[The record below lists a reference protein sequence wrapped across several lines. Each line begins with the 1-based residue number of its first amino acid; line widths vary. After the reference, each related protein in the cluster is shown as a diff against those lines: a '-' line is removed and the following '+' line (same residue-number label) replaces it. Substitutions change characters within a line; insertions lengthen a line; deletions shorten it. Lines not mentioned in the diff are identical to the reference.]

1 MQRFV
6 CPMNKILRFVRGG
19 VYTLSAS
26 FLLLFNFSCNVG
38 LGESVDTKA
47 PTLNISYPPSSA
59 VIRDSFVFSGT
70 WSDDKG
76 VTSVVVSIVNTQT
89 NSTVKENIYAS
100 VSDGSWK
107 VTLNEY
113 DTENGKWELADGT
126 YEVRVTG
133 YDNAGNNSGT
143 LSRTFQIDNT
153 PPVFVISNPGVVK
166 DGTSS
171 PSAYGSI
178 FTIEGTIADD
188 HDIDTMDVTVYNEN
202 GEIVSNETYNNEQI
216 TSFREEDIQTT
227 GGTSVTIAQSGAS
240 TESYKTRYST
250 LYTAESGTEKYTCS
264 VKLTDSAY
272 IYQDPV
278 NYPEGNGEGNSTYEL
293 YLYDDVYTS
302 LMSTKKGLGL
312 SAGDLK
318 NIINGSVTNEAAKT
332 ILESSAVDTEAKND
346 KTNLYFSLNPN
357 ANPTYQVNGFAYDF
371 DANGTIQS
379 AASGNFLSITVSA
392 GLDGTAIDL
401 DGNDEQAS
409 TVKVWLK
416 EYASRPSTVN
426 ETYTESA
433 VTSSIASLVTEVKT
447 LENRETDFIQYTDAT
462 SDSPVTECDGW
473 KLIYDYGQENSG
485 NSSVSTKT
493 FSVTLP
499 AGLISLNKYYITAV
513 TGSDVDEVDL
523 SQDTVYG
530 FEGNEAGVPPTLS
543 VTKPA
548 NNTLL
553 ASTDFLFEGTAKLSS
568 SSLYVSRLKAALTVT
583 DQDTNKEIGTY
594 TEEISRSSLDSA
606 FTGSSALA
614 SDTSGNWT
622 FTPSLLS
629 GYSDIKAEKESGK
642 SLLYTLTLEGEASS
656 GHTSTTSSY
665 VQIDT
670 TLPVVTISSITPTVE
685 GYDDTENIY
694 VNETITVKGN
704 IEETN
709 LASVTMQVLVDGTAV
724 KTIELGKVYSF
735 SQSIDTTALTDN
747 ASLEVVV
754 TASDTVGNTASYSSK
769 SGSGT
774 TYAALYIKQETDR
787 PVITLNNS
795 SNGSNYTSDTSN
807 ISTDTDNLFGTTTNN
822 KLTATVSDDDSIKK
836 ITVTVYDENG
846 NALDDSKVNSVYDLN
861 PFTYTPDKTTYNLTY
876 TLPSEEGVYK
886 ICIDA
891 YDYIA
896 TDTYSKEKGKGT
908 TGTYFIA
915 VSAGAPSISA
925 DSVNTYLTASPSFT
939 GSVSSALAT
948 VTPAIT
954 SASIGGTAAT
964 EDKLTAISKKFS
976 VTKASDSTSWKV
988 SMADGESLSNG
999 QYVIMFTASNSYG
1012 ETGSV
1017 KVEFT
1022 VDDTAP
1028 TVKITEYNSL
1038 ASKDEN
1044 GYITEQKFY
1053 LNPANIKTIK
1063 GSCADNDSGS
1073 GIEGVYYFVGDI
1085 TGKETPSTANGW
1097 TAANL
1102 TKSTSGT
1109 GWTISLADLSV
1120 EDSKEYTVHIKA
1132 VDNAGNAS
1140 ADANYITLCIDENG
1154 PVFSSAAVT
1163 DASSVTYTKDDVVY
1177 SVYGSN
1183 SFNVKAVVKDSVS
1196 GVSTVTA
1203 NSTSKLT
1210 QNTENTNV
1218 YTGTTSATVDSDGF
1232 AVISLTASDA
1242 VGNTMETTIKNLFID
1257 TTAPVVAV
1265 TSYPSSAVKDAFTLK
1280 GTVSDN
1286 IGDVSGVT
1294 VTDSLNETK
1303 SYTATVE
1310 DGEWSVTLTPSATAT
1325 AENETKDGSHTYTVT
1340 ATDKV
1345 GNKAAVTC
1353 SVITD
1358 TQAPSWYT
1366 GNEDGKAPYIRT
1378 TAGTN
1383 KMTVE
1388 GTEYALY
1395 NSTSLSVAA
1404 KAKDTVSGVANLLY
1418 NLNDETEN
1426 SVTKWT
1432 SADNGN
1438 FSIESGIVQGINT
1451 LQVKAVDEAGNES
1464 SSVSLSFFV
1473 DSIAPSEPALKSIDD
1488 DSNESSM
1495 SAYFAQNTQKLVN
1508 GKDDVAFTVAV
1519 SDSGE
1524 SASYSGIA
1532 SVVLTKIGNT
1542 SKNIAGT
1549 AGTDDTSVYT
1559 VTIPSDGLLSGSVTV
1574 TVTDNAGNLTSLP
1587 VFNLLVDKTSPT
1599 VKLTVPSDADST
1611 TAVRDVNGTISLSA
1625 SATDNQSLNESSV
1638 AIEYSTGSGDTK
1650 AWAALST
1657 DNAGEGFTV
1666 VCSDSAITA
1675 TGIDTTNF
1683 TDKSTVYLRAAISD
1697 QAGNTGYSSEVELY
1711 VNQDSDRPVIKISNL
1726 TQLSDGSFILKYG
1739 KDAQITGTV
1748 TDDDSDDSTVI
1759 NKLVISESAYTG
1771 SETATGTTSF
1781 TKATGEFTFTPS
1793 DTSDGEKTL
1802 FFYIKD
1808 NAGNE
1813 FYTTAETGKDS
1824 SSEVTYLK
1832 NPKLY
1837 CKSDKIEDSA
1847 AAFTYKS
1854 DSTSPQVD
1862 NIQGRTS
1869 ENTAAR
1875 TSADYSGI
1883 SVSFI
1888 AGGDSHYLQL
1898 KITASDANGI
1908 DGIMLDVTDAS
1919 NNVLFKRA
1927 TAAKIADTEIASS
1940 TTESDGNFTVS
1951 GSTITAT
1958 TKYYV
1963 NSGDTKTE
1971 SEDGITY
1978 TWELAS
1984 LLDLDD
1990 VATGA
1995 LTVTVKAYDK
2005 SGLLGNGSQTFM
2017 VDNTGPAVT
2026 MTSPAS
2032 TATVSGSSVN
2042 VSGTTAE
2049 VGSSTVDT
2057 IQWLIPTVS
2066 QQSSSLSDSDLAS
2079 LDGWQGE
2086 LSSTSTA
2093 TAWTFIFNGN
2103 DNALLSTYTKDESYA
2118 SPDDDGIYAL
2128 PIYFKAVDLL
2138 GNVTICRDYTI
2149 NYNPDADRPNAEI
2162 TYPDSSILTGEGYA
2176 ILGGKI
2182 RVTGTVE
2189 IPSGDST
2196 AYNVYLQVSNDD
2208 GGFDDDDKTKAA
2220 NTYGF
2225 TVIDADALET
2235 AWKNDNSATSSLN
2248 FSNDSTTNTTKKNAW
2263 WGIPATLY
2271 SSKTSWYIVIN
2282 EDDKMSVTDDTNN
2295 IKIRVCGVG
2304 NNGKVGNWSSPYSV
2318 HIDSQVPRYSET
2330 PLLYQYASDTSLL
2343 SGDNFYSAAP
2353 AASQS
2358 YSSGIYLKGQWYI
2371 ATSVT
2376 DETKVKINSVFL
2388 GSSELSAGS
2397 DYFVYPSAAENSSGS
2412 AAGSAETDTDKRYI
2426 AYVYIKV
2433 DKDKTTTQSYTITAQ
2448 DSDTNGSNTST
2459 ATFEVNADNVAPT
2472 FAVNSSGKPVLLDG
2486 SDSEISMTK
2495 LKNSDHVVTFGSSAT
2510 DTGSGF
2516 ERVAFYF
2523 KRTAGG
2529 TTTIELPVPSASGSS
2544 WTTSTDSAYT
2554 GSVSDLSTDTDL
2566 TDSVDTNYSD
2576 NALYGITLSGTTA
2589 VGSDSTT
2596 FTANSSISGYKFIRT
2611 GGIIKLSGVYYTIT
2625 GVDGN
2630 AITIDGALSSEPA
2643 TAFVPAA
2650 LIVDNTTAEAT
2661 GTWSSGFAITNDDG
2675 DGIVESVKKSGSTW
2689 TWDAS
2694 VFLDELEDGPVT
2706 LVAMAFDQAGNVRTL
2721 ETDVMIANNTPRL
2734 AKVYLATDLNG
2745 DGKFSDN
2752 ELGTSLM
2759 SDTNETQPF
2768 YSALTNGTTG
2778 KIQEVV
2784 TIENKSGSGITGL
2797 TMRGDLG
2804 LTFEFVGGSSFEGYG
2819 SGNNDL
2825 YYKLAVQDSA
2835 LESPVEGTV
2844 SDSEKLTAA
2853 NESTYDTTADTTT
2866 ASLVTGGLKGFK
2878 ITTDAVKKANS
2889 GYNEWSYSNV
2899 ADETDN
2905 NEKNYIS
2912 VTLWDS
2918 TKGTTPGT
2926 KDTTDASGNIT
2937 AFGSQWTLVN
2947 IPLYID
2953 LVDDKFPVPAIAD
2966 PAAAVSDS
2974 VAIGHVDLSG
2984 TLPSKHFS
2992 STNSGEYDTDTKISG
3007 TVVFTGTVTDETRVN
3022 SIMLTTSS
3030 SFSSTTV
3037 SSKVVAVYNTN
3048 TGEFT
3053 VTQPAAGLTF
3063 AITSNEFSTTDG
3075 HTVGWTLTVD
3085 TSKVSGIAS
3094 SDVTFT
3100 VAASDGTN
3108 TNTAGSTEPY
3118 AQYQTDIV
3126 PYITGIYRSAT
3137 TNSVVTST
3145 YRSTYGEY
3153 AVAVGDTLTVTGF
3166 NFVSGQATSVGK
3178 TAVTASVDTSSS
3190 PNSFTMAVPSYSGE
3204 LTVTV
3209 NSIVSLNDKNNNAS
3223 SNNQETVSSA
3233 KNNAKSSTVD
3243 GSVLYDN
3250 RYLRVW
3256 DVGHYF
3262 SNSSGGNKPT
3272 LALDNSGNM
3281 FSTWTLMGT
3290 GSVQMQRGLSTVNYP
3305 IYIGYDQPDK
3315 ETALSVD
3322 KKSNSGAVTAGNA
3335 SVLFFPANVGSSGT
3349 PDSTC
3354 YADAQTIGGVW
3365 GLNIQNDFH
3374 NSNNYKLT
3382 NSNKRL
3388 SIIGNPYYCLDSKVA
3403 ATGYQL
3409 AGASMRREVSQFER
3423 GHTVRYG
3430 DNMHF
3435 VYYDTY
3441 NKALRYTFQIA
3452 GNKISSS
3459 SPLTEINAY
3468 TELKEGTNYTADR
3481 KDITG
3486 WVLIDGKSDEQ
3497 DRVHRWTD
3505 NDLEN
3510 IWSDNNGGVGKFKDA
3525 NGKLQSNGYGV
3536 YINYSFKSTAKALAL
3551 AYTDESGVYKVDL
3564 HTVSEADTS
3573 DEILY
3578 WTDHEFPKNS
3588 SGTHYTPTGLCIY
3601 YGDSNVVSKGVSQ
3614 ITSGTEGSYSSI
3626 DVTPSGKPV
3635 IVYYD
3640 AANGTLRI
3648 AYSTTATPNM
3658 YSATDGAG
3666 TFTRQSL
3673 SSYVSGGT
3681 YVQAKIDGDGY
3692 LHILYRDDSGQLC
3705 YIKSSNTPD
3714 GAAYTFK
3721 KDSSMV
3727 VDTSGT
3733 YGTLSLIRSGS
3744 SGSYTYTPCV
3754 SWLNSEG
3761 TANGVKYAV
3770 LRDVDT
3776 GASSGDEIE
3785 TVSAWDTMIVP
3796 AVQGNY
3802 VSGGELV
3809 YVEGKS
3815 GSWSAAEDSVN
3826 TADCDAVVGYNTG
3839 RMDVLFLKTE
3849 K

>member
-153 PPVFVISNPGVVK
+153 PPVFVISNPGGVK
-166 DGTSS
+166 DETSS

-188 HDIDTMDVTVYNEN
+188 HDIDTMDVTVYNKS

-227 GGTSVTIAQSGAS
+227 GGTSVTIAQSGSS

-250 LYTAESGTEKYTCS
+250 LYTAESGTEEYTCS
-264 VKLTDSAY
+264 VRLTDSAY

-371 DANGTIQS
+371 DENGTIQS
-379 AASGNFLSITVSA
+379 AASGNSLSVTVSA

-416 EYASRPSTVN
+416 EYASRPSTVD

-433 VTSSIASLVTEVKT
+433 VTSSIASLVTKVKT
-447 LENRETDFIQYTDAT
+447 LENSETDFIQYTAAT
-462 SDSPVTECDGW
+462 SDNPVTECDGW

-543 VTKPA
+543 VTAPA

-553 ASTDFLFEGTAKLSS
+553 ASTNFSFKGTAKLSS
-568 SSLYVSRLKAALTVT
+568 SSLYVSRLKASLTVT

-629 GYSDIKAEKESGK
+629 GYSDIKAEEKSGK

-709 LASVTMQVLVDGTAV
+709 LASVTMQVLVDGTAGEP
-724 KTIELGKVYSF
+724 IELGKVYSF

-754 TASDTVGNTASYSSK
+754 TASDTVGNSASYSSK

-795 SNGSNYTSDTSN
+795 SNGSDYTSNAGN

-836 ITVTVYDENG
+836 ITVTVYDEAG
-846 NALDDSKVNSVYDLN
+846 NALDDSKVNSVYGLN

-925 DSVNTYLTASPSFT
+925 DSVNTYLTASPSFS

-964 EDKLTAISKKFS
+964 EEELTAISKKLS
-976 VTKASDSTSWKV
+976 VTKDSDSTSWKV
-988 SMADGESLSNG
+988 SMAEGESLSNG

-1017 KVEFT
+1017 KAEFT

-1038 ASKDEN
+1038 ASENEN
-1044 GYITEQKFY
+1044 GYITTQKFY

-1073 GIEGVYYFVGDI
+1073 GVEGVYYFVGDI

-1132 VDNAGNAS
+1132 VDNAGNSS
-1140 ADANYITLCIDENG
+1140 ADADYITLCIDENG

-1163 DASSVTYTKDDVVY
+1163 DTSSVTYTKDDVVY

-1183 SFNVKAVVKDSVS
+1183 SFNVNAVVTDSVS

-1210 QNTENTNV
+1210 QNTENTSV

-1294 VTDSLNETK
+1294 VTDSLDETK
-1303 SYTATVE
+1303 SYTATVA

-1559 VTIPSDGLLSGSVTV
+1559 VTIPSENLLSGSVTV
-1574 TVTDNAGNLTSLP
+1574 TVTDNAGNSTSLP
-1587 VFNLLVDKTSPT
+1587 VFNLLVDKTAPT
-1599 VKLTVPSDADST
+1599 VKLTAPSDADST
-1611 TAVRDVNGTISLSA
+1611 TALRDVNGTISLSA

-1638 AIEYSTGSGDTK
+1638 AIEYSTGSDNTK
-1650 AWAALST
+1650 TWTALST
-1657 DNAGEGFTV
+1657 DTAGDGFTV

-1675 TGIDTTNF
+1675 SGIDTTKF

-1759 NKLVISESAYTG
+1759 NTLVISESAYTG

-1813 FYTTAETGKDS
+1813 FYTKDS

-1837 CKSDKIEDSA
+1837 CKSDKIEDSAAA

-1971 SEDGITY
+1971 SEDGTTY

-2138 GNVTICRDYTI
+2138 GNVTICRDYKI

-2162 TYPDSSILTGEGYA
+2162 TYPDSSILTDEGYA

-2196 AYNVYLQVSNDD
+2196 AYNVYLQVSDDD

-2235 AWKNDNSATSSLN
+2235 VWKKDNSATSSLN
-2248 FSNDSTTNTTKKNAW
+2248 FSNDSTANKTKKSAW

-2304 NNGKVGNWSSPYSV
+2304 NNGKVGNWSSPYSI

-2330 PLLYQYASDTSLL
+2330 PLLYQYASGVSLS
-2343 SGDNFYSAAP
+2343 SGDNFYNAVP

-2376 DETKVKINSVFL
+2376 DETKVKINSVSL
-2388 GSSELSAGS
+2388 GSSKLSAGS

-2412 AAGSAETDTDKRYI
+2412 AEGSAETDTDDRYI

-2523 KRTAGG
+2523 KRTADG
-2529 TTTIELPVPSASGSS
+2529 TTTIELPVPFASGSS

-2566 TDSVDTNYSD
+2566 TDSVDTNYSN
-2576 NALYGITLSGTTA
+2576 NALYGITLSGTTS

-2625 GVDGN
+2625 GVDSK
-2630 AITIDGALSSEPA
+2630 AITIDGALSSAPVS
-2643 TAFVPAA
+2643 AFVPAA

-2661 GTWSSGFAITNDDG
+2661 GTWSSGFVITNDDG

-2853 NESTYDTTADTTT
+2853 TESTYDTTADTTT
-2866 ASLVTGGLKGFK
+2866 ASIVTGGLKGFK
-2878 ITTDAVKKANS
+2878 ITTDAVKTANS
-2889 GYNEWSYSNV
+2889 DYNEWSYSNV
-2899 ADETDN
+2899 AGETDN
-2905 NEKNYIS
+2905 NKKNYIS

-2926 KDTTDASGNIT
+2926 KDTTDSSGNIT

-2992 STNSGEYDTDTKISG
+2992 LDNSGEYDTDTKISG

-3030 SFSSTTV
+3030 SFSSTAV
-3037 SSKVVAVYNTN
+3037 SSKEVAVYNTS
-3048 TGEFT
+3048 TGDFT
-3053 VTQPAAGLTF
+3053 VTQPAEGLTF

-3075 HTVGWTLTVD
+3075 HTVGWSLTVD

-3108 TNTAGSTEPY
+3108 TNTADSTEPY

-3166 NFVSGQATSVGK
+3166 NFASGQATSVGS
-3178 TAVTASVDTSSS
+3178 TAVTANVDTSSS
-3190 PNSFTMAVPSYSGE
+3190 PKSFTMAVPSYSGE

-3262 SNSSGGNKPT
+3262 SESTSGNEPTMIADSSGN
-3272 LALDNSGNM
+3272 L

-3290 GSVQMQRGLSTVNYP
+3290 GSVMMQRTLSEDSYP
-3305 IYIGYDQPDK
+3305 IYTGYDQPDK
-3315 ETALSVD
+3315 ETQIGIDRKSSASGSLSVI
-3322 KKSNSGAVTAGNA
+3322 
-3335 SVLFFPANVGSSGT
+3335 FFPANVGSGGT
-3349 PDSTC
+3349 PSSNG
-3354 YADAQTIGGVW
+3354 YADAQNIGGVW
-3365 GLNIQNDFH
+3365 GLGMSNDMDTTALSSQILPYNKGTNASTKEYERYYGTGI
-3374 NSNNYKLT
+3374 NSSGTKGKT
-3382 NSNKRL
+3382 VKQIR
-3388 SIIGNPYYCLDSKVA
+3388 IKGNPFNNLDSTTWTA
-3403 ATGYQL
+3403 GWQL
-3409 AGASMRREVSQFER
+3409 ASGAMRREVSQFKQGR
-3423 GHTVRYG
+3423 TARYG
-3430 DNMHF
+3430 DNMHY
-3435 VYYDTY
+3435 VYYDPV
-3441 NKALRYTFQIA
+3441 NKALRYTYQKLTD
-3452 GNKISSS
+3452 GVEKEGQYEYQNKISGWI
-3459 SPLTEINAY
+3459 LVD
-3468 TELKEGTNYTADR
+3468 GT
-3481 KDITG
+3481 
-3486 WVLIDGKSDEQ
+3486 SDAQ
-3497 DRVHRWTD
+3497 DRIHT
-3505 NDLEN
+3505 
-3510 IWSDNNGGVGKFKDA
+3510 S
-3525 NGKLQSNGYGV
+3525 STSYYGV
-3536 YINYSFKSTAKALAL
+3536 VKAYSGTTVTLNASKSVSAGDTVGI
-3551 AYTDESGVYKVDL
+3551 AYLSTSGVYKIVL
-3564 HTVSEADTS
+3564 RTVASS
-3573 DEILY
+3573 
-3578 WTDHEFPKNS
+3578 S
-3588 SGTHYTPTGLCIY
+3588 SGTSVTVKESAPDDISSVTGGAIYT
-3601 YGDSNVVSKGVSQ
+3601 GDSNVVTKGVSR
-3614 ITSGTEGSYSSI
+3614 SSSAGSYLSL
-3626 DVTPSGKPV
+3626 DVTSSGKPV
-3635 IVYYD
+3635 VVYYD
-3640 AANGTLRI
+3640 AASEGLRV
-3648 AYSTTATPNM
+3648 AYSTSQTPDM
-3658 YSATDGAG
+3658 TTTSGRDTW
-3666 TFTRQSL
+3666 TRQTVSG
-3673 SSYVSGGT
+3673 VSGGT
-3681 YVQAKIDGDGY
+3681 YVQAKIDGNNY
-3692 LHILYRDDSGQLC
+3692 LHIMYRDSEGKLC
-3705 YIKSSNTPD
+3705 YLKSSNNPD
-3714 GAAYTFK
+3714 GAAYTFDDPMEI
-3721 KDSSMV
+3721 DS
-3727 VDTSGT
+3727 SGT
-3733 YGTLSLIRSGS
+3733 YGTLSVQYTD
-3744 SGSYTYTPCV
+3744 GSYVPCV

-3776 GASSGDEIE
+3776 GNAE
-3785 TVSAWDTMIVP
+3785 TESLWDVQIVP

-3815 GSWSAAEDSVN
+3815 GSWNAAEDSVN